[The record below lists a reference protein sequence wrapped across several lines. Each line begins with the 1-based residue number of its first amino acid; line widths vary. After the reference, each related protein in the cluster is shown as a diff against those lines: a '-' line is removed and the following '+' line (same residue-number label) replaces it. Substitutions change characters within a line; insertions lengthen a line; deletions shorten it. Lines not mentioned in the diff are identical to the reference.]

1 VGRLLSVEL
10 EKFMDRYSPDYNS
23 KPLHTQAFGNAW
35 VETYGYRGAAAA
47 GDKVYL
53 GVIPA
58 GVVVTAL
65 RLIADAA
72 GAGVKVDIGFEP
84 YDASAGPVADL
95 DVWLAGADIATAG
108 IVDSKAHPISFKQ
121 PVKLVATVSGAAFTG
136 TPQITALVNGQMVG
150 VA

>member
-1 VGRLLSVEL
+1 
-10 EKFMDRYSPDYNS
+10 MDRYSPDYNA

-35 VETYGYRGAAAA
+35 VETYGYRNAAAV

-65 RLIADAA
+65 RLVADAA
-72 GAGVKVDIGFEP
+72 GAGVKVDLGFEP
-84 YDASAGPVADL
+84 YDASDGPLADP
-95 DVWLAGADIATAG
+95 DAWLAGADIATAG
-108 IVDSKAHPISFKQ
+108 NVDSKAHPILFKR
-121 PVKLVATVSGAAFTG
+121 PVKLVATISGAAVTG
-136 TPQITALVNGQMVG
+136 TPQLTAVVNGQMVG

>member
-1 VGRLLSVEL
+1 MGRLLSVEL

-58 GVVVTAL
+58 GVLATAV
-65 RLIADAA
+65 RAITDAA
-72 GAGVKVDIGFEP
+72 GAGVKVDLGFEP
-84 YDASAGPVADL
+84 YDASAGPVADP
-95 DVWLAGADIATAG
+95 DAWLAGADIATAG
-108 IVDSKAHPISFKQ
+108 IVDSKAHPIFFKQ
-121 PVKLVATVSGAAFTG
+121 AVKLVATISGGPFTG
-136 TPQITALVNGQMVG
+136 TPQFTALVSGQMVG